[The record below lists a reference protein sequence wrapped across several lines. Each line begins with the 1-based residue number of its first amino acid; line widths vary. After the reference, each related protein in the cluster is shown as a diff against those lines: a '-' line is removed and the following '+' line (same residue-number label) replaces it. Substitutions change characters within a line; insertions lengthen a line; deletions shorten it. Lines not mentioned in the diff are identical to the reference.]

1 MESVKVSS
9 KYQIVIPKSI
19 RKELNIK
26 PSQRL
31 FLINYRGRIEL
42 IPEIDMKSLRGALKG
57 VDISFERDEE
67 DRI

>member
-1 MESVKVSS
+1 METVKVSS

-19 RKELNIK
+19 RKEFNIK

-31 FLINYRGRIEL
+31 FFINYMGRIEL
-42 IPEIDMKSLRGALKG
+42 IPEVDIRSLKGALKG
-57 VDISFERDEE
+57 MDTTFERDEE